1 MLFDSL
7 PFPAIAGMEEE
18 LRTEFAMSGSAAPAR
33 TRRASASEGLAEIV
47 AQMANGSQEAM
58 GRLYDATSPLINGM
72 LLRILEHPQD
82 AEEVLLDVYMKA
94 WKNAAAYSE
103 KRGSVQ
109 AWLVITARNAAIDRI
124 RQHRAMP
131 KTVHI
136 EPESGADIE
145 SPDASP
151 ETQTAA
157 EQRRRKVQEVLNELP
172 RDQREAIDL
181 AFFAGLTHAELA
193 EHLGEP
199 LGTIKSRIRMGLLRL
214 RSLLEFAEA
223 I

>member
-1 MLFDSL
+1 MYFK
-7 PFPAIAGMEEE
+7 PASI
-18 LRTEFAMSGSAAPAR
+18 R
-33 TRRASASEGLAEIV
+33 
-47 AQMANGSQEAM
+47 
-58 GRLYDATSPLINGM
+58 GRVQPGM